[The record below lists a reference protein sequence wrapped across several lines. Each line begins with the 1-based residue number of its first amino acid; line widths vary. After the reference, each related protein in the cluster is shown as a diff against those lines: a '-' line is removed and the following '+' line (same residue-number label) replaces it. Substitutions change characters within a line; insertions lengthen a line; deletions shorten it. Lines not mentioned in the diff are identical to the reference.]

1 MRRRWLRHVPPA
13 IHWPLV
19 GMLFGFAPWIVYWVL
34 VGNVPFK
41 AAVLVALAIAVAV
54 FVIGLVTGR
63 PGRTLDIGAV
73 ATFLVLTVLTFT
85 LSDSFMQGWIQPLS
99 NAGIFLVALI
109 SLLIGKP
116 FVREF
121 AAAEQPADVVKT
133 ELFGRMVTVLTWIW
147 LVAFASMTV
156 SSAISPIVQALGG
169 EEATILDTKT
179 PLSFICYWVIPFSLL
194 GLAALASRYLADRM
208 LVGIDDVA
216 RETSFVAYD
225 EATIDELYY
234 LAQEHANR
242 EVGPGKEAYNVKV
255 GGMGTPLTGDES
267 RKSWPSTYK
276 VRDKRR

>member
-1 MRRRWLRHVPPA
+1 M
-13 IHWPLV
+13 
-19 GMLFGFAPWIVYWVL
+19 
-34 VGNVPFK
+34 
-41 AAVLVALAIAVAV
+41 
-54 FVIGLVTGR
+54 
-63 PGRTLDIGAV
+63 
-73 ATFLVLTVLTFT
+73 
-85 LSDSFMQGWIQPLS
+85 
-99 NAGIFLVALI
+99 ALI

-133 ELFGRMVTVLTWIW
+133 ELFGRIVRVLAWIW
-147 LVAFASMTV
+147 VAAFAGMTV
-156 SSAISPIVQALGG
+156 SSPIPPIVDGD
-169 EEATILDTKT
+169 ATILDTKA
-179 PLSFICYWVIPFSLL
+179 PLSFVCYWVIPFSLL
-194 GLAALASRYLADRM
+194 GAAALASRVLPDRM
-208 LVGIDDVA
+208 LAGIDDVA

-276 VRDKRR
+276 VRDRHR

>member
-1 MRRRWLRHVPPA
+1 
-13 IHWPLV
+13 
-19 GMLFGFAPWIVYWVL
+19 MLFGFAPWIVYWVL
-34 VGNVPFK
+34 VGNVPFTT
-41 AAVLVALAIAVAV
+41 AAVAALAIAVAALA
-54 FVIGLVTGR
+54 IGSATGKSE
-63 PGRTLDIGAV
+63 RTLEIGSV
-73 ATFLVLTVLTFT
+73 ATFLVLAVLTLA
-85 LSDSFMQGWIQPLS
+85 LSESFNQRWIQPLS

-133 ELFGRMVTVLTWIW
+133 ELFGRVIRVLIWIW
-147 LVAFASMTV
+147 VATFAGMTV
-156 SSAISPIVQALGG
+156 SSVIPPIVQNN
-169 EEATILDTKT
+169 ATILDTKT
-179 PLSFICYWVIPFSLL
+179 PLSFVCYWVIPFSLL
-194 GLAALASRYLADRM
+194 GAAALASRFLPDRM
-208 LVGIDDVA
+208 LVGIDDVN

-276 VRDKRR
+276 VRQRRH